1 MIDIKRWTRSPRFF
15 IHFFFPDVSML
26 FEDLQSFLQV
36 RPGSGLIEAG
46 DDRVTTP
53 FVIPGVETPISVLV
67 RRMPGGLFFV
77 HDGAAVVKSVR
88 AAAEVL
94 DSQVFRPIRAA
105 WIDAG
110 TQVDEEGRIF
120 TIAHDE
126 KALSSAVAR
135 IIEAQIV
142 LGALGTAMLAHS
154 SGAEKQ

>member
-1 MIDIKRWTRSPRFF
+1 
-15 IHFFFPDVSML
+15 ML
-26 FEDLQSFLQV
+26 FDDLQSFLQV
-36 RPGSGLIEAG
+36 RPGAGVLETG

-53 FVIPGVETPISVLV
+53 FVIPGAEIPLSVLV

-77 HDGAAVVKSVR
+77 HDGAAVVKAVS

-94 DSQVFRPIRAA
+94 DSSVFRSIRAA

-110 TQVDEEGRIF
+110 LQVDEEGRIF

-126 KALSSAVAR
+126 KGLSNAVAR
-135 IIEAQIV
+135 VIEAQIV

-154 SGAEKQ
+154 PSSKGAANAESHG

>member
-1 MIDIKRWTRSPRFF
+1 
-15 IHFFFPDVSML
+15 ML